1 MRQDK
6 ENGSTSELHR
16 GRLPGDVFLRR
27 PRPRRVALRRVLGAP
42 ALFSTAYGDVG
53 SSIYYALGVTAMFAL
68 GLTPLAFVIAG
79 LLFGA
84 LALTY
89 AEGTAAMP
97 EAGGASSFARRSFND
112 LVSFIAGWALAL
124 NYVVTMAISAFAIP
138 HYLAVFVPHLGEWP
152 VSSIV
157 AVGILAGL
165 ATINILGIRESA
177 RVNIGLAALDLVTQA
192 MLVLVGIVFLL
203 NFRTIV
209 DNVHLG
215 QAPEW
220 DRLAVGIAIAMI
232 AFTGI
237 ETVSNLSEETRNPSK
252 NVPRAVLSVFVTIL
266 AMYTLIPLVA
276 LSAMPVFFDAGKGE
290 FTTDLVEKFIE
301 DPVLGIVRH
310 LPGAFEPVFAV
321 WVGILAA
328 TILLIATNAGMLG
341 MSRLAY
347 SLGRHR
353 QLPPLFSRL
362 HELRG
367 TPAIAIITFTGFASL
382 LVIPG
387 RLDLLAGAYSFG
399 AMLTF
404 SFAHISVIA
413 LRIREPSMARPF
425 KIPLNLRLRGREI
438 PLISVIGLIG
448 TMSAWT
454 VVAVSQPLSRYLGLA
469 WMVGGLLLYLLYRRS
484 IRESPLKVLARSPGD
499 QFA

>member
-1 MRQDK
+1 MRSDG
-6 ENGSTSELHR
+6 EANSTPELHR
-16 GRLPGDVFLRR
+16 GRRPGDAFLRLQ
-27 PRPRRVALRRVLGAP
+27 RPRRVALRRVLGAP

-53 SSIYYALGVTAMFAL
+53 SSIYYALGVTAIFAL

-79 LLFGA
+79 LLFGS

-89 AEGTAAMP
+89 AEGTAAIP

-124 NYVVTMAISAFAIP
+124 NYVVTMAISSFAIP
-138 HYLAVFVPHLGEWP
+138 HYLAVFVPALGEWP
-152 VSSIV
+152 ASSIA

-177 RVNIGLAALDLVTQA
+177 RLNIGLAALDLVTQA
-192 MLVLVGIVFLL
+192 MLVLVGIIFLL
-203 NFRTIV
+203 NFRAIV
-209 DNVHLG
+209 DNVHFG
-215 QAPEW
+215 EAPEW
-220 DRLAVGIAIAMI
+220 NRLAVGVAIAMI

-252 NVPRAVLSVFVTIL
+252 NVPRAVFSVFVAIL

-276 LSAMPVFFDAGKGE
+276 LSAMPVFFDAGEGK
-290 FTTDLVEKFIE
+290 FTTDLVERFTE

-310 LPGAFEPVFAV
+310 LPGAFEHVFAV

-347 SLGRHR
+347 SLGHHR

-362 HELRG
+362 DPVRS
-367 TPAIAIITFTGFASL
+367 TPGVAIVIFTAFASL

-387 RLDLLAGAYSFG
+387 RLELLAGVYSFG

-404 SFAHISVIA
+404 SFAHISIIA
-413 LRIREPSMARPF
+413 LRIKEPKMARPF
-425 KIPLNLRLRGREI
+425 KIPLNLRLWGRDI
-438 PLISVIGLIG
+438 PIISVIGLIG
-448 TMSAWT
+448 TMSAWA
-454 VVAVSQPLSRYLGLA
+454 VVAVNQPLSRYLGLA

-484 IRESPLKVLARSPGD
+484 IHESPMKVAVRPAAD
-499 QFA
+499 WPA